1 MGLLI
6 GVGSGPSTWGAL
18 RSVIFNGTVS
28 GSPVT
33 NSGDHNVEY
42 VAGFKTTA
50 GNGFVRTDYGALY
63 GNSTSKQYGPNFNA
77 FITSGTNAK
86 FASEYQTSTVGML
99 VNEDRAQLTGETAIL
114 STGSLTIG
122 SSAFVSP
129 FQTFTATS
137 TPTIS
142 AIGKLTAF

>member
-1 MGLLI
+1 MALVI
-6 GVGSGPSTWGAL
+6 GVGFGPSTWGAL
-18 RSVIFNGTVS
+18 RSVIFNGTLS

-42 VAGFKTTA
+42 VHGFKTTD

-63 GNSTSKQYGPNFNA
+63 NNSTSKQYGPNFYA
-77 FITSGTNAK
+77 YITSGTSAK
-86 FASEYQTSTVGML
+86 FASEYQTSSVGML
-99 VNEDRAQLTGETAIL
+99 INEDRAQLTGETVVL
-114 STGSLTIG
+114 SSGSITMA

-137 TPTIS
+137 TPTITS
-142 AIGKLTAF
+142 IGKLTAF